1 MNYVSDL
8 NVLYDAFKA
17 SMKSSSWKRD
27 PQRFER
33 DFLSEIVK
41 LHDEIEDRTYKTSE
55 SHVFITHE
63 RGKARLIH
71 GGRMRD
77 RVMRH
82 ALCDSVL
89 NPTFDRYIIYDNSA
103 SQKGKGIDFA
113 RQRFERDL
121 HNYWL
126 KYRTN
131 EGWVCFIDFS
141 KFYDNIRHDLVKE
154 AVCKR
159 IDEQSAWLFS
169 SIIDTFQV
177 DVSYMTDEEYARCLD
192 EKYDSIKYYENV
204 PKDLRTGKRFMAKS
218 VDIGDQISQSIGVYY
233 PTPIDNYITIVR
245 GHRMAGRYMDDIRI
259 IDNDL
264 IILRKHLKA
273 YISRQKSKGY
283 I

>member
-89 NPTFDRYIIYDNSA
+89 NPTFDRYI
-103 SQKGKGIDFA
+103 
-113 RQRFERDL
+113 
-121 HNYWL
+121 
-126 KYRTN
+126 
-131 EGWVCFIDFS
+131 
-141 KFYDNIRHDLVKE
+141 
-154 AVCKR
+154 
-159 IDEQSAWLFS
+159 
-169 SIIDTFQV
+169 
-177 DVSYMTDEEYARCLD
+177 YMTTAQARRAKASTLRG
-192 EKYDSIKYYENV
+192 NV
-204 PKDLRTGKRFMAKS
+204 LRETFII
-218 VDIGDQISQSIGVYY
+218 IGLSIGQTKV
-233 PTPIDNYITIVR
+233 
-245 GHRMAGRYMDDIRI
+245 
-259 IDNDL
+259 
-264 IILRKHLKA
+264 
-273 YISRQKSKGY
+273 GY
-283 I
+283 VL